1 VGGVS
6 LSGAGGGCGWGFGRG
21 VYLGG
26 EVIPL
31 WAFEVLDHHIA
42 FAIGVEFHYVT
53 FIMEFNSMI
62 IY

>member
-1 VGGVS
+1 MIIIYP
-6 LSGAGGGCGWGFGRG
+6 GGGGG
-21 VYLGG
+21 GG

-53 FIMEFNSMI
+53 FIMESNSMI